1 MVKDITPMNADLK
14 RPYVI
19 SATKRDTLRRYAK
32 ERRYQIHGSYT
43 YSQGLG
49 IIVSSVE
56 AVVFSWHVAYAQVLH
71 CTNFV
76 V

>member
-1 MVKDITPMNADLK
+1 MNADLK

-49 IIVSSVE
+49 II
-56 AVVFSWHVAYAQVLH
+56 
-71 CTNFV
+71 
-76 V
+76 